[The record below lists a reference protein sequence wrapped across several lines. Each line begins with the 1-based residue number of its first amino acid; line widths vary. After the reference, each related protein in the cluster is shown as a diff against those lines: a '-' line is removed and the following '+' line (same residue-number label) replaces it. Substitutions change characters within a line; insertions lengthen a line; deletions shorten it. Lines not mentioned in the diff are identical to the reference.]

1 MSEHK
6 SAPHV
11 PEKTENIQD
20 TFLNTARRDRALVTL
35 YLMGGTK
42 LTGKIRSFDKFSLIL
57 DANHQD
63 HLVFKHAIAS
73 ITAQSSAGGGNSYP
87 AGATASGNTPAEG

>member
-1 MSEHK
+1 MSELK
-6 SAPHV
+6 NAPHTADK
-11 PEKTENIQD
+11 PENIQD
-20 TFLNTARRDRALVTL
+20 LFLNNARRDRALVTL
-35 YLMGGTK
+35 VLMGGVK

-73 ITAQSSAGGGNSYP
+73 ITTQSRPGGGNSSP
-87 AGATASGNTPAEG
+87 AGATPPANPPAEG